1 MMRIAD
7 SIAIVIL
14 GAIMTLKGVV
24 VLSSIGLRIMAVAT
38 RQPLGMMTRA
48 AVMVLVT
55 EEAVVWEVE
64 LCLAQLNTVLMA
76 PTWTSILVATPTA
89 ATVRLEFCSQKELSF
104 TLHSGLVGFQVT
116 VVAETWAVQSMQ

>member
-14 GAIMTLKGVV
+14 GVIMILKGVV
-24 VLSSIGLRIMAVAT
+24 VPSSIGPRTMAVAT
-38 RQPLGMMTRA
+38 RPRLGMMTRA
-48 AVMVLVT
+48 AVMVLVM

-64 LCLAQLNTVLMA
+64 LCHAQLNTVLMA

-89 ATVRLEFCSQKELSF
+89 ATVRLGFCSQKAL
-104 TLHSGLVGFQVT
+104 
-116 VVAETWAVQSMQ
+116 